1 MLGLYDTGSFEINE
15 AYREIRTN
23 ISLNTDIKT
32 IVFTSAEMDEGKTTT
47 VCSIA
52 KCFSDLE
59 NHKILLI
66 DCDFM
71 KKSVARTLKIDNI
84 KGIADATIDDIYIE
98 ECIKKVDGF
107 DVLTCGMSPS
117 NSSVLLESKKFRD
130 IIEKL
135 KDKYDYIF
143 IDSPPLGRLN
153 DAAILARYSDGT
165 IIVNASEYI
174 DQQMAKVTRD
184 KLEKVNANV
193 IGVVL
198 NKFKPDDHKYY
209 KYYGYYEEERKKKL
223 FFKRRKRRK
232 RR

>member
-1 MLGLYDTGSFEINE
+1 MLGLYDSGSFEINE

-52 KCFSDLE
+52 KCFSELE
-59 NHKILLI
+59 NNKILLI
-66 DCDFM
+66 DCDFR
-71 KKSVARTLKIDNI
+71 KRSVASTLEI
-84 KGIADATIDDIYIE
+84 KNKNGIADMTMNDVDMG
-98 ECIKKVDGF
+98 ECIKKVDGL
-107 DVLTCGMSPS
+107 DVLTCGISPS

-130 IIEKL
+130 IIESL
-135 KDKYDYIF
+135 KEKYDYIF

-153 DAAILARYSDGT
+153 DAAILAKYSDGT
-165 IIVNASEYI
+165 ILVNASEYI
-174 DQQMAKVTRD
+174 DQQMAKVTKD

-193 IGVVL
+193 IGVIL
-198 NKFKPDDHKYY
+198 NKFKSDDHKYY
-209 KYYGYYEEERKKKL
+209 KYYGYYQEEKKSKS
-223 FFKRRKRRK
+223 FFRKRRK